1 MKTAWNSNLWNDLR
15 KLSDIVEVRSGETP
29 RLREGDRRDV
39 AILFLDLK
47 DFTTL
52 SEGMDPETLYDLV
65 TSIMKTLSD
74 VVEAYGGYVDKI
86 QGDSIM
92 ALFGAKHAD
101 ENDSIR
107 AVTCGMKM
115 LDTIREVN
123 SILADVDVSINARVG
138 ISCGTVT
145 VAPDPSNHL
154 TAIGDEVNLAS
165 RLEDMAE
172 VNTIQV
178 SSQVRKHCGDVFEW
192 EDLGLREVRGR
203 KKSIHAYRPA
213 GPGEV
218 QRARWERASRVAR
231 SPLVGRENEMEEL
244 RRTWKRQVSGE
255 LGQNRLGGSRQL
267 VVLLCGEAGIGKS
280 RLIHEFMMEVRSGED
295 PFTLLFGQ
303 TLSYAQQPFW
313 LWITLIRNH
322 FGIVMGE
329 QNALIRLDIEIN
341 ELVKASG
348 HKALLNSKPFIAAL
362 LSIPV
367 NDPAFTALDRE
378 TRHSETVMA
387 IRNLIEAIACTG
399 RTVII
404 LEDLHWIDSA
414 SREVLD
420 FVVANCSISEPML
433 IFCLH
438 RPVWD
443 SCSSIAS
450 TIHENSAELREMT
463 LSAVPEKGCRK
474 LIRHM
479 LDTGYPSEVE
489 DFLLSSSGGNPF
501 FLEELVLDLIE
512 AGTLEEQGGSWL
524 FTSPPE
530 DVYIPTS
537 LNSLIRSRIDRL
549 QPEYRGGL
557 QHCSVL
563 GMDFL
568 MKLYRRLH
576 EKLMGTGQPEDI
588 VSELTRRDFLRTVG
602 DSQEIKFIFR
612 HFLIHNSAYDTLLH
626 RNRRLLHRYA
636 AEAIE
641 ELFPEES
648 EDLAS
653 LIAHHWERAGNRQ
666 QAMKWG
672 LKALQSCRRNF
683 QNEEGLQWAEK
694 LTGWL
699 EETVEEPETTGILLD
714 VLRKK
719 QDILHLLGRPDE
731 QGVVLDQIVELS
743 EKSGQDSHRALAFM
757 LTGSFKSLNG
767 QIDEAQTDFEKALEL
782 TAEEDRASVYYHQGD
797 NYFRGSRYPEALEC
811 NGKVLLLTDD
821 YILKTR
827 VELSTAFIY
836 RIMGRAN
843 EVENHLA
850 EAWKLIEANAG
861 SGLSIQRARYFA
873 RYATFLEDRGETDRA
888 LEFFNRSLELFR
900 KCGDLS
906 GEAMVLNNVHG
917 LYSSKG
923 DYGKSLDTMLET
935 ARIRTQTGEQLGLA
949 IAWYNIALTY
959 QQMHDNE
966 KALQYFD
973 MYLNLSTKI
982 SNELGEGFGN
992 YGLGALWRSEGDL
1005 KKTEYHFRK
1014 AAEVFGRLGSM
1025 DMAESARFNLA
1036 LMFAESGRTTDS
1048 NEILDEL
1055 TGDDKENSF
1064 GSSLKY
1070 AKGLISYADAEGD
1083 SSQLT
1088 AAVDLIRESLGN
1100 LDDLSRTDVA
1110 DRSSRLASMLEEL
1123 GRNSERDKAL
1133 CRGSKLLGEMLEAVA
1148 PEFLSDVIEYENLSG
1163 FISLCEEAGC
1173 PVIFSLPD

>member
-15 KLSDIVEVRSGETP
+15 KLSDVIEVRSGETP
-29 RLREGDRRDV
+29 HLREGERRDV

-47 DFTTL
+47 DFTAL
-52 SEGMDPETLYDLV
+52 SEGMDPEILYDLL

-92 ALFGAKHAD
+92 ALFGARRAE
-101 ENDSIR
+101 ENDSVR

-115 LDTIREVN
+115 FDTISEVN
-123 SILADVDVSINARVG
+123 SILVDVDVSINARVG
-138 ISCGTVT
+138 ISYGTVT

-165 RLEDMAE
+165 RLEDTAE

-178 SSQVRKHCGDVFEW
+178 SSQVRKQCGDVFEW
-192 EDLGLREVRGR
+192 KDLGLRKIRGR
-203 KKSIHAYRPA
+203 KKSVHAYSPA
-213 GPGEV
+213 GPGAV

-231 SPLVGRENEMEEL
+231 SPLVGRENELEEL
-244 RRTWKRQVSGE
+244 RRIWKRQVSGE

-280 RLIHEFMMEVRSGED
+280 RLIHEFMMEVRAGEE

-303 TLSYAQQPFW
+303 TLSFAQQPFW

-341 ELVKASG
+341 ELVNASG
-348 HKALLNSKPFIAAL
+348 HEALLNSKPFIAAL

-378 TRHSETVMA
+378 TRHNETIMA
-387 IRNLIEAIACTG
+387 IRNLIEAIASTG

-420 FVVANCSISEPML
+420 FVVANCSVSEPML

-450 TIHENSAELREMT
+450 TIHENSAELCEMT

-474 LIRHM
+474 LIGYM

-489 DFLLSSSGGNPF
+489 DFLLNRSGGNPF

-512 AGTLEEQGGSWL
+512 AGTLEERGGAWL

-530 DVYIPTS
+530 DVYIPKT

-576 EKLMGTGQPEDI
+576 EKLMGSGQPEDI

-612 HFLIHNSAYDTLLH
+612 HFLIHDSAYDTLLH

-641 ELFPEES
+641 ELFEEES

-653 LIAHHWERAGNRQ
+653 LIAHHWERAGNRK

-699 EETVEEPETTGILLD
+699 EEAKEEADATGVLLD
-714 VLRKK
+714 VLRME

-731 QGVVLDQIVELS
+731 QGVVLDQIVALA

-767 QIDEAQTDFEKALEL
+767 QIDDAQADLEQALEL
-782 TAEEDRASVYYHQGD
+782 TAEEDRASIYYHQGD
-797 NYFRGSRYPEALEC
+797 NYFRGSSYPEALEC
-811 NGKVLLLTDD
+811 NGKVMSLTDD

-836 RIMGRAN
+836 RIMGQPD
-843 EVENHLA
+843 EVEKHLA
-850 EAWKLIEANAG
+850 EAWKLIEENAG
-861 SGLSIQRARYFA
+861 SSLSVLRALYFA
-873 RYATFLEDRGETDRA
+873 RYATFVGDRGETDKS

-906 GEAMVLNNVHG
+906 GEAKVLNNMHTI
-917 LYSSKG
+917 YSEKG

-935 ARIRTQTGEQLGLA
+935 ARISTQTGEQLGLA

-959 QQMHDNE
+959 QEMNDNE

-973 MYLNLSTKI
+973 MYLELSARI
-982 SNELGEGFGN
+982 SNELGEGYGN
-992 YGLGALWRSEGDL
+992 FGLGGLWHGEDDFEKAGL
-1005 KKTEYHFRK
+1005 HYRK
-1014 AAEVFGRLGSM
+1014 AEEVFDRLGSRE
-1025 DMAESARFNLA
+1025 MATLSRMSLA
-1036 LMFAESGRTTDS
+1036 HVLAESGRTGDAR
-1048 NEILDEL
+1048 EL
-1055 TGDDKENSF
+1055 LEEVTGENKENNF
-1064 GSSLKY
+1064 KGSLKY
-1070 AKGLISYADAEGD
+1070 IEGLVTYADADGD
-1083 SSQLT
+1083 SRKMT
-1088 AAVDLIRESLGN
+1088 DAVDLIGESLAN
-1100 LDDLSRTDVA
+1100 PDDL
-1110 DRSSRLASMLEEL
+1110 DRNSIAVRSTRLASMLEEL
-1123 GRNSERDKAL
+1123 GRNSERNEAL
-1133 CRGSKLLGEMLEAVA
+1133 CRSSKLLGEMLEAID
-1148 PEFLSDVIEYENLSG
+1148 PEFRSDVIEYENLSG
-1163 FISLCEEAGC
+1163 FISLCEDAGC